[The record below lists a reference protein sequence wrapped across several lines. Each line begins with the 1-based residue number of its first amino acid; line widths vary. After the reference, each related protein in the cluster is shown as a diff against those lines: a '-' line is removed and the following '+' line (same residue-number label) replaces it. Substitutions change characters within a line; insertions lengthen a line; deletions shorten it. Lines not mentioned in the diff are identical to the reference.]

1 VRLHVANSTGRL
13 DRHLGAISTAFTTSV
28 ARAEALLGAAGI
40 DVVVVDAPDD
50 AIPEWGVGG
59 TTPGP
64 HVVVMAIDADRA
76 AVAPAHLERTLLHE
90 LHHAMRWRRHD
101 LCGDLGDMLV
111 SEGLAQL
118 FEHDVLGSAAPY
130 AEAPIDDDA
139 VTLARGALHTRPC
152 DASRW
157 FFGSGDVARHFGYA
171 YGYVLCR
178 DYAAA
183 TGASAASLL
192 DVPTLEVLEGA
203 GLS

>member
-1 VRLHVANSTGRL
+1 MSDPTPPTPVRLSEANSTGRL
-13 DRHLGAISTAFTTSV
+13 DRHLSAIAAAFTASV
-28 ARAEALLGAAGI
+28 ARAESLLGAAGI

-59 TTPGP
+59 TTSGP
-64 HVVVMAIDADRA
+64 HVVVVAIDADRA
-76 AVAPAHLERTLLHE
+76 AVAPEHLERTFL
-90 LHHAMRWRRHD
+90 HD

-118 FEHDVLGSAAPY
+118 FERDVLGSAAPY
-130 AEAPIDDDA
+130 VEVPIA
-139 VTLARGALHTRPC
+139 YGEVALARSALHTRPC

-171 YGYVLCR
+171 YGYALCR

-183 TGASAASLL
+183 TGATAAELV
-192 DVPTLEVLEGA
+192 DVPTLEVLVGA
-203 GLS
+203 GLF